1 MALIKCPECGHD
13 VSTLADR
20 CPNCGAP
27 VASMGQAAAPP
38 PARPVAR
45 PAAAVAPAQLSPE
58 EVVIFRTRLHWSTF
72 VAPLVALVITAALT
86 LALIGRPNL
95 LPAPFDGLSQ
105 LLEALA
111 GLLGFVSLAWLFAR
125 LVTWLSSSVTLTDRR
140 LAAQQGFL
148 SRHSTDIPLGKIE
161 SVSVNR
167 GLAGQIFD
175 YGTVV
180 VTGSGGTAE
189 RFQRIGGAG
198 RLSAAVQTQIAEFR
212 ELR

>member
-1 MALIKCPECGHD
+1 MALIKCPECGHA

-27 VASMGQAAAPP
+27 VASMGLASGGAA
-38 PARPVAR
+38 VR
-45 PAAAVAPAQLSPE
+45 PAAPFASAQLPQQE
-58 EVVIFRTRLHWSTF
+58 EIIFRTRLHWSTF
-72 VAPLVALVITAALT
+72 LAPLVTLVIIAALT
-86 LALIGRPNL
+86 LALISEPNL
-95 LPAPFDGLSQ
+95 LAPPLDGLAQ
-105 LLEALA
+105 PLEALA
-111 GLLGFVSLAWLFAR
+111 GLLGFASLAWVFGR

-140 LAAQQGFL
+140 LTAQEGFL

-161 SVSVNR
+161 SVSVDR
-167 GLAGQIFD
+167 GLPGQILD

-189 RFQRIGGAG
+189 SFHRIAGAR

-212 ELR
+212 DLR